1 MAQQPQNPASSGSS
15 ALSADPEIQALL
27 EGLRA
32 GGGTASSLTAIGQ
45 VPTGYTEEPTAPKDK
60 RNVVRYFKGDER
72 LPAALNS
79 RKVEDIQSKLY
90 HAGLLEGD
98 FIKGVWDPVT
108 EAAYESLL
116 SYANATGLDKD
127 DALLAYQSGDPMEI
141 DPKTGQPR
149 SRKVGTKGVTTAKLS
164 IRYSNPANIADAANQ
179 VARQRLGRA
188 FTGDELARFVA
199 AFHGEEQRAQSADFS
214 AQQGGGASTEAPT
227 VESMASRFADQA
239 DPDAAHAN
247 RLMDYADEINSMLS
261 GTNFGQATP
270 GMPTG
275 AG

>member
-1 MAQQPQNPASSGSS
+1 MAQPQQNPESSGSKGP
-15 ALSADPEIQALL
+15 AIDPEIQAIID
-27 EGLRA
+27 GLRS
-32 GGGTASSLTAIGQ
+32 GGGGGATLTPIGTM
-45 VPTGYTEEPTAPKDK
+45 PTGYTEEPTAPKDK

-72 LPAALNS
+72 LPAALNA

-98 FIKGVWDPVT
+98 FIKGVWDPIT

-149 SRKVGTKGVTTAKLS
+149 SRKVGTKGVSTAKLS
-164 IRYSNPANIADAANQ
+164 IRYSHPNSVADAANQ

-188 FTGDELARFVA
+188 FNSDELSRFVA
-199 AFHGEEQRAQSADFS
+199 AYHQEEQKAQTADFN
-214 AQQGGGASTEAPT
+214 AQQSGGASTEAPSI
-227 VESMASRFADQA
+227 EAMAGRFANEA

-247 RLMDYADEINSMLS
+247 RLMDYAETINGMLS

-275 AG
+275 AR